1 MNLQMCKSFWVVCTT
16 FVFIVG
22 RGCGEVM
29 VWVCGKEN
37 FKYSSGVSYLT
48 SIKKNQQVKL
58 SYCSTNLAVDFS
70 IK

>member
-1 MNLQMCKSFWVVCTT
+1 MTLQMCKSFWVVCTT

-22 RGCGEVM
+22 SGWGEVM

-37 FKYSSGVSYLT
+37 FKYSSGVILNIY
-48 SIKKNQQVKL
+48 KNNQQVKL